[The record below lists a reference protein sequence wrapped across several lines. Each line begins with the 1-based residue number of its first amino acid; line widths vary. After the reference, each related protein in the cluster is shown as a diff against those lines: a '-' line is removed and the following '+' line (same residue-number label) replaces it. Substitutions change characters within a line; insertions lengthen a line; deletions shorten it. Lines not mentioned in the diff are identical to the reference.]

1 MIAQRLFPQS
11 SPSLWTSLRYLS
23 VSRLVVSALILLFF
37 LSGEVDSFFD
47 SAIDR
52 RNFLATASL
61 YSLAAVLYL
70 ALAARLRRFYALQ
83 LLMQVITD
91 LLALV
96 ILIHFAG
103 GLRSGLGVLTV
114 VAVAGGA
121 VLSTRLLALAF
132 AAAASLLL
140 LIEATSRAFGGDN
153 VDVSIF
159 FTTGL
164 IGATCFAA
172 AYLVNWLALRLE
184 REERLAAQRG
194 EELRRQLAIT
204 RLVIAELQ
212 QGVLVVGRDGRVQTF
227 NRVASSLLGPL
238 SLTSQSLL
246 DPRLIGGWSQVGRV
260 FRDWLSW
267 VSVETPP
274 ESVEISLS
282 VWQNPAQAQNQSL
295 EAKVKL
301 RFLSAQVGQRGGFEP
316 DTVGDDVVLVVE
328 DLRALEERA
337 QQLKLASMGRLSA
350 SIAHEIRNPLGA
362 IRHANSLL
370 AEQLHLPPMQRLAGI
385 VETNTIRINRIV
397 EDVLSISRREPPT
410 QEPIELGTYM
420 PVFLEEFAANVN
432 CNLHRLNWSTS
443 IQDHLRFDTNH
454 LRQVLVN
461 ILSNALRYASSA
473 AAAVNIQWQKGQ
485 GDRLEL
491 VIADDGPG
499 LAPEVLQHVFEP
511 FFTTEARGTGLGL
524 YLARELCSANGAL
537 LRYER
542 GVEGG
547 RYPGA
552 FVIEAHA
559 QQAAA
564 KVDVP
569 NQTEQGSVSQ

>member
-1 MIAQRLFPQS
+1 MNVDQLLPQS
-11 SPSLWTSLRYLS
+11 SPSLWTSIRYLS
-23 VSRLVVSALILLFF
+23 LSRLVVSALILLFF
-37 LSGEVDSFFD
+37 LSGEVNSFFD
-47 SAIDR
+47 SANDR
-52 RNFLATASL
+52 AHFLETAGL
-61 YSLAAVLYL
+61 YLGAAILFL
-70 ALAARLRRFYALQ
+70 ALAARLQRFYALQ
-83 LLMQVITD
+83 LLAQVTTD
-91 LLALV
+91 LLSLV
-96 ILIHFAG
+96 LLIHFAG

-121 VLSTRLLALAF
+121 VLSTRLLSLAF

-140 LIEATSRAFGGDN
+140 LIEATSRAFGGDS
-153 VDVSIF
+153 VDVGIF
-159 FTTGL
+159 FTAGL

-172 AYLVNWLALRLE
+172 AYFVNWLALRLE
-184 REERLAAQRG
+184 RQERLAAQRG

-246 DPRLIGGWSQVGRV
+246 DPRLGGGWSQVGRV
-260 FRDWLSW
+260 FREWLSW
-267 VSVETPP
+267 TSP
-274 ESVEISLS
+274 EPRRESFEISLS
-282 VWQNPAQAQNQSL
+282 VWQNPSQAQNQSV

-301 RFLSAQVGQRGGFEP
+301 RFLSAQAGQFGSFEP

-370 AEQLHLPPMQRLAGI
+370 AEQLQGAPMQRLAGI
-385 VETNTIRINRIV
+385 VETNTIRITRIV
-397 EDVLSISRREPPT
+397 EYVLSISRREPPT
-410 QEPIELGTYM
+410 QELIDLRSYM
-420 PVFLEEFAANVN
+420 PLFLEEFAANLN
-432 CNLHRLNWSTS
+432 CDLKRLNWASALDDT
-443 IQDHLRFDTNH
+443 LRFDSNH

-461 ILSNALRYASSA
+461 ILGNALRYASVA
-473 AAAVNIQWQKGQ
+473 PAAVNIQWIKGQ

-491 VIADDGPG
+491 IIADDGPG

-524 YLARELCSANGAL
+524 YLARELCSANGAM

-542 GVEGG
+542 GPEGG

-552 FVIEAHA
+552 FVVEAHGCS
-559 QQAAA
+559 
-564 KVDVP
+564 VIGEY
-569 NQTEQGSVSQ
+569 NQNEQGSVRQ